1 MITFFIALAVLIL
14 GYFLY
19 GKFVEKVFGA
29 DPQRATPATTMADGV
44 DYVPM
49 KPWRIFLIQFLN
61 IAGVGPII
69 GAIMGAQF
77 GTASFL
83 WIVLGS
89 IFAGAVHD
97 YLAGMISLRD
107 KGASLPEIHGTY
119 LGKGAKQIMR
129 GFTVILMILVGV
141 VFVNTPATLID
152 KNFSKTLYGQLRNK
166 EVVIDETGKAT
177 IDGKE
182 ATININ
188 NNLVESSQVPK
199 TLKSTPKRDVDNIEI
214 TSDGEKANVFITTS
228 PKTNWT
234 LYLCIIFILLY
245 YLIATLLPIDK
256 VIGKIYPNFGILL
269 LGMAVAIVVAFVIY
283 KPAIPEL
290 WSGLQNR
297 HPDAANNPIFP
308 MMFISIACGAISG
321 FHATQSPLMAR
332 CMVNE
337 KQGRPIFYGAMIT
350 EGIVALIW
358 AAAAAYFF
366 HDRPDL
372 TTGQSGAAI
381 VGVIANNWFP
391 RVIAV
396 ITILGVISAAVT
408 SGDTALRSARLIIAD
423 FMHYDQKPIKN
434 RLIIAIPMFVVTA
447 IILVYSISDA
457 KVFQVIWRY
466 FAWANQVLATVT
478 LWAVT
483 AYLWKSK
490 GKHWYFI
497 TFFPAL
503 FMTMVTGCFLF
514 VAKAADGGLGSLLPR
529 PIGYG
534 IGAALTL
541 ISLVLFWVWK
551 RKSKSQA

>member
-14 GYFLY
+14 GYLIY
-19 GKFVEKVFGA
+19 GKLVEKVFGV

-107 KGASLPEIHGTY
+107 KGASLPEIHGAY
-119 LGKGAKQIMR
+119 LGNGAKQVMR
-129 GFTVILMILVGV
+129 AFTIILMILVGV
-141 VFVNTPATLID
+141 VFVNTPATLLTQDMFIPG
-152 KNFSKTLYGQLRNK
+152 KLSNISHNTIQYFWV
-166 EVVIDETGKAT
+166 VVI
-177 IDGKE
+177 I
-182 ATININ
+182 
-188 NNLVESSQVPK
+188 V
-199 TLKSTPKRDVDNIEI
+199 
-214 TSDGEKANVFITTS
+214 
-228 PKTNWT
+228 
-234 LYLCIIFILLY
+234 Y

-256 VIGKIYPNFGILL
+256 LIGKIYPIFGILL
-269 LGMAVAIVVAFVIY
+269 LGMAIAIFIAFIIY
-283 KPAIPEL
+283 KPEIPEI
-290 WSGLQNR
+290 WNGMQNR

-366 HDRPDL
+366 GPDS
-372 TTGQSGAAI
+372 TVDVTGKSGAAI
-381 VGVIANNWFP
+381 VGVIANTWFP
-391 RVIAV
+391 QVIAI
-396 ITILGVISAAVT
+396 ITILGVISAAIT
-408 SGDTALRSARLIIAD
+408 SGDTAMRSARLIIAD

-434 RLIIAIPMFVVTA
+434 RLIIAVPMFAVTA
-447 IILVYSISDA
+447 GILVYSIAD
-457 KVFQVIWRY
+457 KNGFQLIWRY

-478 LWAVT
+478 LWAISV
-483 AYLWKSK
+483 YLAKNK
-490 GKHWYFI
+490 GKLWYLI
-497 TFFPAL
+497 TLIPAL

-514 VAKAADGGLGSLLPR
+514 VAKAADGGLGSVLPR
-529 PIGYG
+529 PVGYG
-534 IGAALTL
+534 IGAAIT
-541 ISLVLFWVWK
+541 V
-551 RKSKSQA
+551 

>member
-1 MITFFIALAVLIL
+1 MISFFIAIAVLLL
-14 GYFLY
+14 GYFIY
-19 GKFVEKVFGA
+19 GKFVEKVFGI

-49 KPWRIFLIQFLN
+49 KPWRIYLIQFLN

-119 LGKGAKQIMR
+119 LGKGAKQTMR
-129 GFTVILMILVGV
+129 AFTIILMILVGV
-141 VFVNTPATLID
+141 VFV
-152 KNFSKTLYGQLRNK
+152 
-166 EVVIDETGKAT
+166 
-177 IDGKE
+177 
-182 ATININ
+182 
-188 NNLVESSQVPK
+188 
-199 TLKSTPKRDVDNIEI
+199 STPSKLLMDNFTPDWNKYIWI
-214 TSDGEKANVFITTS
+214 V
-228 PKTNWT
+228 
-234 LYLCIIFILLY
+234 IILSY

-256 VIGKIYPNFGILL
+256 LIGKIYPIFGILL
-269 LGMAVAIVVAFVIY
+269 LGMAVAIFVAFIIY
-283 KPAIPEL
+283 KPEIPEL
-290 WSGLQNR
+290 WNGLQNC
-297 HPDAANNPIFP
+297 HPDAPNNPIFP

-332 CMVNE
+332 CMTNE

-366 HDRPDL
+366 GPDSPIEAAKL
-372 TTGQSGAAI
+372 AKASGPDM
-381 VGVIANNWFP
+381 VGFIANTWFTPVIAT
-391 RVIAV
+391 

-423 FMHYDQKPIKN
+423 FLNFNQKPIKN
-434 RLIIAIPMFVVTA
+434 RLFVAIPMFAVTA
-447 IILVYSISDA
+447 AILIYSISNKDG
-457 KVFQVIWRY
+457 FQLIWRY

-478 LWAVT
+478 LWAITV
-483 AYLWKSK
+483 YLCKNK
-490 GKHWYFI
+490 GKLWYLI
-497 TFFPAL
+497 TLVPAL

-514 VAKAADGGLGSLLPR
+514 VAKANDGGLGSILPR
-529 PIGYG
+529 PVGYG
-534 IGAALTL
+534 IGGAVTL
-541 ISLVLFWVWK
+541 LCLVGFAIWYWK
-551 RKSKSQA
+551 MRKKDIYLQA